1 MVTERWHADRASLTR
16 LVLKI
21 GLHHYFHKRPQAT
34 WGYRA
39 NTPLSMTDEFAFMRI
54 TYSVTMSGR
63 IGPEHSH
70 HRGILRSR
78 AVLLFAFSMLT
89 LLSQAACQA
98 APNVL
103 FIVADDLNCAVR
115 PYGDSVAVTPNLDR
129 LAGRGLV
136 FERAYCQQ
144 AVCNPS
150 RSSFLTGLRPDT
162 VGVDDL
168 RKSFRETAPG
178 GSTLVTLPEHFKN
191 HGYFCQN
198 IGKLFHNMGET
209 QDRRSWSIDEVLFK
223 GTHADDTVFANTA
236 WQGGKRPYKAEV
248 TEAHDVP
255 DTAYRDGQIAN
266 LAAAMLRDHAGSK
279 QPFFLAVGFW
289 RPHLPFVAPKK
300 YWDLY
305 QPEKIPLPDPAE
317 PPTDVPSI
325 AMHESREIK
334 GYGLTP
340 KDRDFTE
347 DEIRHFRHGYYA
359 SISFMDAQVGEI
371 LDALDESG
379 QADDTIIVFTSDHG
393 FHIGEHSLWG
403 KTSNFE
409 LDARVPL
416 IIASPN
422 DEGGHGKSTESL
434 AELVD
439 LYPTLTGLAGIDDDL
454 PGNLEGV
461 SLAPIVVE
469 PTASV
474 KDAAFTQHQQPF
486 YGSRQNWKAWGYSVR
501 TARWRFTEWRTISDG
516 SVIARELYDHEHDGR
531 ETKNLAASPSHRAIV
546 TQLAERLSQQFPVE
560 SKN

>member
-1 MVTERWHADRASLTR
+1 MIRAKFHGHSRWVRTCGS
-16 LVLKI
+16 
-21 GLHHYFHKRPQAT
+21 
-34 WGYRA
+34 
-39 NTPLSMTDEFAFMRI
+39 
-54 TYSVTMSGR
+54 
-63 IGPEHSH
+63 
-70 HRGILRSR
+70 
-78 AVLLFAFSMLT
+78 
-89 LLSQAACQA
+89 LLSRLLTVFLLTVFLMAFQSVAPCQA

-103 FIVADDLNCAVR
+103 FIVADDLNCAVG
-115 PYGDSVAVTPNLDR
+115 PYGDSGSSDGTAVTPNLDR
-129 LAGRGLV
+129 LAAWGLV

-150 RSSFLTGLRPDT
+150 RSSFLTGLRPET

-178 GSTLVTLPEHFKN
+178 GSTLVTLPQHFKN

-198 IGKLFHNMGET
+198 IGKFFHNMGET

-223 GTHADDTVFANTA
+223 GTHADDTVFANTP
-236 WQGGKRPYKAEV
+236 WGGDTKRPYKAEV

-255 DTAYRDGQIAN
+255 DTVYRDGQIAN

-305 QPEKIPLPDPAE
+305 QPEKIPLP
-317 PPTDVPSI
+317 VPVAAPQGVPDI
-325 AMHESREIK
+325 AMHESREIR

-347 DEIRHFRHGYYA
+347 GEIRHYRHGYYA
-359 SISFMDAQVGEI
+359 SISFMDAQIGEI
-371 LDALDESG
+371 LDALDQSG

-416 IIASPN
+416 IIASPSHKN
-422 DEGGHGKSTESL
+422 GHGKRTASL

-439 LYPTLTGLAGIDDDL
+439 LYPTLAGLAGIGDDL
-454 PGNLEGV
+454 PENLEGA
-461 SLAPIVVE
+461 SLLPVVVE

-501 TARWRFTEWRTISDG
+501 TARWRYTEWRAITDG
-516 SVIARELYDHEHDGR
+516 SVMAQELYDHENDGK
-531 ETKNLAASPSHRAIV
+531 ETKNLAASPVHTEV
-546 TQLAERLSQQFPVE
+546 VKHLSQRLRKQFPPVE
-560 SKN
+560 KD

>member
-1 MVTERWHADRASLTR
+1 MTALDL
-16 LVLKI
+16 
-21 GLHHYFHKRPQAT
+21 GFAT
-34 WGYRA
+34 K
-39 NTPLSMTDEFAFMRI
+39 RI
-54 TYSVTMSGR
+54 TRDPVIRVGKRSIWLQSCLLVAL
-63 IGPEHSH
+63 I
-70 HRGILRSR
+70 ILW
-78 AVLLFAFSMLT
+78 
-89 LLSQAACQA
+89 SQVVAHA

-103 FIVADDLNCAVR
+103 FIVADDLNCAIG

-129 LAGRGLV
+129 LAARGVV

-178 GSTLVTLPEHFKN
+178 GSTLVTLPGHFKN

-223 GTHADDTVFANTA
+223 GTHADDTVFANTP
-236 WQGGKRPYKAEV
+236 WGGNEKRPYKAEV

-266 LAAAMLRDHAGSK
+266 LAAAMLRDHAGSD
-279 QPFFLAVGFW
+279 QPFFLGVGFW

-305 QPEKIPLPDPAE
+305 QPEKIPLPNPSEAPE
-317 PPTDVPSI
+317 DVPAI

-340 KDRDFTE
+340 KDRPFTE
-347 DEIRHFRHGYYA
+347 GEIRHYRHGYYA
-359 SISFMDAQVGEI
+359 SISFMDAQIGEI
-371 LDALDESG
+371 LDALAESG
-379 QADDTIIVFTSDHG
+379 QADDTIVVFTSDHG

-416 IIASPN
+416 IIASP
-422 DEGGHGKSTESL
+422 DHRSSHGKATQSL

-439 LYPTLTGLAGIDDDL
+439 LYPTLAELAEIDDDL
-454 PGNLEGV
+454 PDTLEGASQV
-461 SLAPIVVE
+461 GVVVE
-469 PTASV
+469 PTATV
-474 KDAAFTQHQQPF
+474 KEVAFTQHQQPF
-486 YGSRQNWKAWGYSVR
+486 YGSRKNWQAWGYSVR
-501 TARWRFTEWRTISDG
+501 TARWRFTEWRSISDG
-516 SVIARELYDHEHDGR
+516 SVMARELYDHEQDGR
-531 ETKNLAASPSHRAIV
+531 ETMNLADSDAQRAV
-546 TQLAERLSQQFPVE
+546 VAQLAERLAEQF
-560 SKN
+560 SKKPKN

>member
-1 MVTERWHADRASLTR
+1 MNRFRFVFRFGFGLDGCR
-16 LVLKI
+16 LV
-21 GLHHYFHKRPQAT
+21 GSVVAT
-34 WGYRA
+34 LLLA
-39 NTPLSMTDEFAFMRI
+39 SMTTRP
-54 TYSVTMSGR
+54 GK
-63 IGPEHSH
+63 
-70 HRGILRSR
+70 
-78 AVLLFAFSMLT
+78 
-89 LLSQAACQA
+89 A

-103 FIVADDLNCAVR
+103 FIVADDLNCAIG
-115 PYGDSVAVTPNLDR
+115 PYGDSGSVGGTAMTPNLDR
-129 LAGRGLV
+129 LADRGLV

-168 RKSFRETAPG
+168 RKSFRETAPS
-178 GSTLVTLPEHFKN
+178 GSALVTLPQHFKN

-223 GTHADDTVFANTA
+223 GTHADDTVFANA
-236 WQGGKRPYKAEV
+236 PWKGSKRPYKAEV

-266 LAAAMLRDHAGSK
+266 LAAAMLRDHAGSE

-305 QPEKIPLPDPAE
+305 QPGKIPMPNPPAA
-317 PPTDVPSI
+317 PTDVPDI
-325 AMHESREIK
+325 AMHESREIR

-340 KDRDFTE
+340 KDRPFTE
-347 DEIRHFRHGYYA
+347 EEIRHYRHGYFA
-359 SISFMDAQVGEI
+359 SISFMDAQIGEI

-379 QADDTIIVFTSDHG
+379 QADNTIIVFTSDHG

-416 IIASPN
+416 IITSPSHKN
-422 DEGGHGKSTESL
+422 SQGTSTT
-434 AELVD
+434 AITELVD
-439 LYPTLTGLAGIDDDL
+439 LYPTLAGLAEIDDDL
-454 PGNLEGV
+454 PKSLEGV
-461 SLAPIVVE
+461 SQATVVAE
-469 PTASV
+469 PAASV
-474 KDAAFTQHQQPF
+474 KDVAFTQHQQPF
-486 YGSRQNWKAWGYSVR
+486 YGNWNNWKAWGYSVR
-501 TARWRFTEWRTISDG
+501 TAQWRFTEWRSIANG
-516 SVIARELYDHEHDGR
+516 RVIARELYDHKHDSN
-531 ETKNLAASPSHRAIV
+531 ETQNLGDSPVHV
-546 TQLAERLSQQFPVE
+546 EVVKQLASRLRKQFPPKPE
-560 SKN
+560 SRTPR